1 MVYVNEV
8 FCWDNTIDDLLS
20 INYYN
25 LGMYDLSLLY
35 VNKAIE
41 YKSDERLLNNK
52 KIIESSQK

>member
-20 INYYN
+20 INYFN
-25 LGMYDLSLLY
+25 LGMYELSLYY

-41 YKSDERLLNNK
+41 YKSNERLLENK
-52 KIIESSQK
+52 KLIESML